1 MEGKTLKVFG
11 SIDLNA
17 YVSTS
22 TKQCIPPVSIN
33 QLTLGHAVIST
44 ATSDVHGSDS
54 CPHYIGI

>member
-11 SIDLNA
+11 NIDLNA

-33 QLTLGHAVIST
+33 QLTLGPTAISAV
-44 ATSDVHGSDS
+44 TSDVHGFDS